1 MLIKHAE
8 LYIEFNHGESYS
20 TSIEIKYQTDEHLE
34 AIIGEISDSI
44 FGMWADIPNHSG
56 EGLIPI
62 KDIYINTV
70 TDDGE
75 IVPLV
80 CMSELISSTFNPLNC
95 VMYRLN
101 KLQNPFGYSLLT
113 MHRNHKFPRNQKIML
128 SPHYRV
134 SDSKFVEISY
144 TDDGHPGDYSDLL
157 IKISQDCYIKIID
170 VDSDSDVFNLEKFL
184 KCINYND
191 NGKEL

>member
-20 TSIEIKYQTDEHLE
+20 TSIEIKYQTDEHLR

-56 EGLIPI
+56 WGLIPV

-80 CMSELISSTFNPLNC
+80 CMSELISSTFVPLNY
-95 VMYRLN
+95 VIYRLN
-101 KLQNPFGYSLLT
+101 ILQSRFGYSLLT
-113 MHRNHKFPRNQKIML
+113 MHKNNNLPRNKNITL
-128 SPHYRV
+128 SPHYPV
-134 SDSKFVEISY
+134 SDSTDIKVSY
-144 TDDGHPGDYSDLL
+144 TDNGHPGDYSDLL

-170 VDSDSDVFNLEKFL
+170 ADSDSDVFNLEKFL
-184 KCINYND
+184 RCINYND
-191 NGKEL
+191 GGKEL